1 MFSEGVERAL
11 LVALEAHQGQMRKG
25 GAIPYAVHPLHV
37 ALLLARLGATDEV
50 IQAGLLHDVVED
62 AEGWSIA
69 RIEADFGPRVTAI
82 VSQLTEDKRKSW
94 QERKELAI
102 GGVPSLSP
110 EAALVKACDKLHNL
124 ESLAR
129 ALRAA
134 SDPSLVWGHFRGGR
148 EKTLRMSEELIAA
161 LRGRIPAAVSDAL
174 ERALR
179 AIQSSPPE
187 TARSS

>member
-11 LVALEAHQGQMRKG
+11 LVALEAHQGQKRKG
-25 GAIPYAVHPLHV
+25 SAVPYVVHPLHV
-37 ALLLARLGATDEV
+37 ALLLAQLGATEEV

-69 RIEADFGPRVTAI
+69 RIEEAFGPRVASI
-82 VSQLTEDKRKSW
+82 VAQLTEDKRKSW

-102 GGVPSLSP
+102 DEVPSLSP

-129 ALRAA
+129 ALRETK
-134 SDPSLVWGHFRGGR
+134 DPSQVWGHFRGGC

-161 LRGRIPAAVSDAL
+161 LRGRIPAVVGQAL
-174 ERALR
+174 EKALE
-179 AIQSSPPE
+179 AIRSSPPGR
-187 TARSS
+187 A